1 MCGVRKG
8 RSGSEHDQDF
18 LAGQNKRQ
26 KSILRLIFGLHSDFR
41 HHMHDYAHVVRSIGG
56 PLDALVFLAHLL
68 GALEFRSCI
77 DRLGDG
83 LGVP

>member
-1 MCGVRKG
+1 MWYSMGPRWGPAG
-8 RSGSEHDQDF
+8 RSDWLPDMEAAEVVVKPADARPH
-18 LAGQNKRQ
+18 
-26 KSILRLIFGLHSDFR
+26 HS
-41 HHMHDYAHVVRSIGG
+41 HGYAHVVRSIGG
-56 PLDALVFLAHLL
+56 PLDVLVSLAHLL

>member
-1 MCGVRKG
+1 MRDRDG
-8 RSGSEHDQDF
+8 
-18 LAGQNKRQ
+18 GQLVAETSRYKMPD
-26 KSILRLIFGLHSDFR
+26 K
-41 HHMHDYAHVVRSIGG
+41 VVAEAVVNRERRAPSQSWLCSCSRSIGG
-56 PLDALVFLAHLL
+56 PLDVLVFLSHLL